1 LLLAEAL
8 VELQILA
15 QAEAEEEQEVLE
27 LDLYQLLQE
36 TLM

>member
-15 QAEAEEEQEVLE
+15 EAEAEVEQEVLE

-36 TLM
+36 TLV

>member
-15 QAEAEEEQEVLE
+15 QAEAEVEQEVLE

-36 TLM
+36 TLV

>member
-1 LLLAEAL
+1 LLAEAL

-15 QAEAEEEQEVLE
+15 EAEAEVEQEVLE

-36 TLM
+36 ILI